1 MTALVVV
8 AAVVFTVF
16 VVVGQ
21 VVWERRQRRRTQ
33 EQWEARERSLNRKP

>member
-1 MTALVVV
+1 MTALVVI
-8 AAVVFTVF
+8 AAIVFTLF

-21 VVWERRQRRRTQ
+21 VVWERRQRRRAQ